1 MTEYSTIS
9 AVSRAFQVIE
19 VLADSAAGAQVTE
32 IAERVGIE
40 FSIASRILST
50 LASEGYV
57 RRDSSSGRYQLTFK
71 LAATI
76 SRYVEEAGFPDICMP
91 LLQEMADKTGEL
103 VQLAVLEGTE
113 LWFIAKAEGKHR
125 IRMLSALG
133 RPAPLH
139 ASSIGKAFLASLP
152 EEEAVALVSARGL
165 PTLAPKTITTLSK
178 LQAELRKIR
187 SLGYAVVQDEYVD
200 GGTAVGAIVRRDR
213 AGGTVVGAV
222 SIAGPSFR
230 LKSQALGE
238 LGREVIGLASR
249 VASVWPIDHSPI
261 IRRSA

>member
-19 VLADSAAGAQVTE
+19 VLADAPAGAQVTE

-57 RRDSSSGRYQLTFK
+57 RRDNLSGRYQLTFK
-71 LAATI
+71 LVATI
-76 SRYVEEAGFPDICMP
+76 SRHIEEAGFPDICMP
-91 LLQEMADKTGEL
+91 LLQEMAEKTGEL

-113 LWFIAKAEGKHR
+113 FWFIAKAEGKHR

-133 RPAPLH
+133 RSAPLH

-152 EEEAVALVSARGL
+152 EEEALALVSARGL
-165 PTLAPKTITTLSK
+165 PALAPKTITTLSK
-178 LQAELRKIR
+178 LQAELRKTR
-187 SLGYAVVQDEYVD
+187 SLGYAVVQDEYVE
-200 GGTAVGAIVRRDR
+200 GGTAVGAVVRRER
-213 AGGTVVGAV
+213 GGGAVVGAV
-222 SIAGPSFR
+222 SIAAPSFR
-230 LKSQALGE
+230 LKSQALGD
-238 LGREVIGLASR
+238 LGREVIQLSLR
-249 VASVWPIDHSPI
+249 VASMWPVDWSPTA
-261 IRRSA
+261 RRSA